1 MAPIA
6 EVEEQLR
13 EEEVT
18 SAEFNAP
25 EMKSMSTVNAISPPS
40 IEHNQP
46 EEIQPDYSNEFELI
60 ENEAKA
66 GIE

>member
-46 EEIQPDYSNEFELI
+46 EEI
-60 ENEAKA
+60 
-66 GIE
+66 